1 MVTLALSNTR
11 STIHIAAHFVPSRNR
26 RRKRKL
32 KCVKHIVN
40 VSLERIEITPF
51 AVIVGD
57 ILQQRRTGNLTVI
70 RPPLRKVLYWSQGEL
85 VLVTSAAPEDSL
97 GDFLVRRGVLQAER
111 VVTILTDDPA
121 EAVAKFH
128 ESGLLELSWRQTL
141 LREWITAQFVPLF
154 SLDEGTAAFTEDV
167 PIAPEKRVFLLSTA
181 ALVLEGIRSITNG
194 LVLRRSLGDLKRE
207 IAPARDPRYT
217 VDTIPITESE
227 RKIAQSLRERQ
238 TIEAFLK
245 HFSTESVTAAKVVIA
260 MMVLGLFALADATAE
275 VTHDADADD
284 MQRDLE
290 LLAAIGSSDP
300 RSLRA
305 VALSR
310 QLPSLDHYQILDVP
324 RGAARAQVL
333 TSYEDLKKKYDT
345 TTYPPIVRDAV
356 LTINRRL
363 DEAWNVLKDSVQ
375 RQAYDKLL
383 QQRSAQMPGEL
394 QKRLTQRV
402 IAEQNFTKA
411 RDLSAAG
418 DYYGAIVLLRQA
430 VEFAADHAQAWYLL
444 GQCQE
449 RNPKWRR
456 DAAESYQRALSID
469 PNNVDALI
477 SLGDLYKIEGL
488 ASRAQSC
495 YEDVLKITPEN
506 QQAKS
511 RLQQLGVKK
520 R

>member
-1 MVTLALSNTR
+1 
-11 STIHIAAHFVPSRNR
+11 
-26 RRKRKL
+26 
-32 KCVKHIVN
+32 

-57 ILQQRRTGNLTVI
+57 ILQHRRTGNLTVI

-85 VLVTSAAPEDSL
+85 VLATSAAPEDSL
-97 GDFLVRRGVLQAER
+97 GDFLVRRGVVQADK
-111 VVTILTDDPA
+111 VAGILTDDTT

-154 SLDEGTAAFTEDV
+154 SLDEGTAAFTEDAAI
-167 PIAPEKRVFLLSTA
+167 PPDKRVFLLSTA
-181 ALVLEGIRSITNG
+181 GLVLEGIRSITNG

-207 IAPARDPRYT
+207 IAPGRDARFSVNTMPL
-217 VDTIPITESE
+217 TEPE
-227 RKIAQSLRERQ
+227 RRIAESLREPQ

-245 HFSTESVTAAKVVIA
+245 HFATESVTAAKVVIA
-260 MMVLGLFALADATAE
+260 MITLGLFAFVESSTASRS
-275 VTHDADADD
+275 DSNADD

-305 VALSR
+305 VATSR
-310 QLPSLDHYQILDVP
+310 QLPSMDHYQVLDVP
-324 RGAARAQVL
+324 RAASRAQIVNAV
-333 TSYEDLKKKYDT
+333 EAAKKKYEVGS
-345 TTYPPIVRDAV
+345 YPPIVREAIQA
-356 LTINRRL
+356 INRRI
-363 DEAWNVLKDSVQ
+363 DEALAVLGSAVQ

-383 QQRSAQMPGEL
+383 QQPTGELPGEL
-394 QKRLTQRV
+394 QKRLAQRV

-411 RDLSAAG
+411 KDLSAAG
-418 DYYGAIVLLRQA
+418 DYYSAIVMLRQA
-430 VEFAADHAQAWYLL
+430 VEFAPDHAQAWYVL

-477 SLGDLYKIEGL
+477 SLGDLYKTEGL
-488 ASRAQSC
+488 SSRAQIC
-495 YEDVLKITPEN
+495 YEDVLKIAPDN

-511 RLQQLGVKK
+511 RLVQLGVKK
-520 R
+520 K